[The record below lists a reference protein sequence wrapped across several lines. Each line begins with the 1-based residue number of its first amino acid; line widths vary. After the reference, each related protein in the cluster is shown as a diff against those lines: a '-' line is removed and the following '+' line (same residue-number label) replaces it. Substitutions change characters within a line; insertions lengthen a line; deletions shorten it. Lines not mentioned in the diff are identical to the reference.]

1 MSLMPARIVIVL
13 SLLLACQVGIAETFR
28 VEALSSVDLKYMQDQ
43 RDFIDQTA
51 RRHLGTQ
58 LNGKKDHDLRLL
70 QKLLDQQ
77 LVNQENRQ
85 GLQAMGVILGDH
97 LKREEGLRWVIYI
110 DKYGRSRAL
119 AVPAQDEVI
128 FPMTMISRRA
138 EVGNTVNVDE
148 IYNKAQ
154 AAVAEIRKIIIVR

>member
-1 MSLMPARIVIVL
+1 MPARIVITL
-13 SLLLACQVGIAETFR
+13 YLLLACQVGIAQTFR
-28 VEALSSVDLKYMQDQ
+28 VEALSSIDLKYMQDQ
-43 RDFIDQTA
+43 RDYIDQTA
-51 RRHLGTQ
+51 RRHIGTQ
-58 LNGKKDHDLRLL
+58 LNGEKDHDLRLL

-77 LVNQENRQ
+77 LVKPENRK

-97 LKREEGLRWVIYI
+97 LKREENLKWIIYI

-119 AVPAQDEVI
+119 AIPERDEVI
-128 FPMTMISRRA
+128 FPITMISRRA
-138 EVGNTVNVDE
+138 EVGNKVNVDA